1 MVDEGNKPQVVG
13 TDREEP
19 VSITGGGIR
28 LDQVSYRYEQNS
40 RPVVSEISLQVQP
53 GEWVTLAGPSGC
65 GKSTLAKLLI
75 GYLPRAGGGYR
86 SGELCVHGIDPAEAP
101 IADTAG
107 IIGLVFQDPDAQL
120 VLGRVEDE
128 VAFGPENLC
137 LPPESIERR
146 VTAALEAAGLGE
158 RRRDSITELS
168 GGGRQRTAIAS
179 VLALETPVLVLDEA
193 ASNLDAAGKDR
204 LQALLQRL
212 HREGRTLLVVTGRLD
227 ALALAAPRLIVL
239 DEEGRIVQDGPSAAL
254 LREERPA
261 LRRLGLL
268 PAQNGGAP
276 STAAAAT
283 APPAPPMLALR
294 GLTFGYGP
302 RRNRKRGSA
311 PDIPAVLRDVSLE
324 LHPGEWHLLTGDNGS
339 GKTTLSRLLLGL
351 LSPPPES
358 IYWQGRDI
366 AGLSLYEL
374 AAEIGYV
381 FQQPEQQFVTSSVWE
396 ELLYGPRR
404 ELRLHP
410 RSALPGQVMDRAED
424 MLRLL
429 GLAAERN
436 TSPYLLSGGKKRLLS
451 AASVFMTGKKL
462 VILDEPTAGTDYL
475 GAGRL
480 SALCRKAIHEG
491 TSILMITHEPEFFD
505 GEQTIRWHLERGQL
519 ARR

>member
-1 MVDEGNKPQVVG
+1 MGN
-13 TDREEP
+13 
-19 VSITGGGIR
+19 GIR

-86 SGELCVHGIDPAEAP
+86 SGELCVYGIDPAEAP

-107 IIGLVFQDPDAQL
+107 MISLVFQDPDAQL

-137 LPPESIERR
+137 LPPELIERR

-268 PAQNGGAP
+268 PAQDVGAP
-276 STAAAAT
+276 AAAPTAT
-283 APPAPPMLALR
+283 APPTPAAPPMLALR

-302 RRNRKRGSA
+302 RRNRKPTAAAKRRPCLLPRLRTRSSA

-410 RSALPGQVMDRAED
+410 RAALPGQVMDRAED

-505 GEQTIRWHLERGQL
+505 GEQTVRWHLEQGQL